1 MKEGWYM
8 GMYEFASP
16 EYDEAVALR
25 TEVLR
30 KPLNMEFSPDQL
42 AREYADF
49 HFGLWDNEG
58 LNATLTLTDL
68 GEDIIKMR
76 QVAVSFQKQGQ
87 GMGGNLVKFCEIWAA
102 NKGYARMVLH
112 ARETAVKFYLNLGYN
127 TVGDQFEEVGIP
139 HLKMEKRL

>member
-1 MKEGWYM
+1 MKEGWYI

-30 KPLNMEFSPDQL
+30 KPLNMEFLPDQL
-42 AREYADF
+42 AKEYADF

-68 GEDIIKMR
+68 GEGDVKMR
-76 QVAVSFQKQGQ
+76 QVAVSPQKQGQ
-87 GMGGNLVKFCEIWAA
+87 GIGGQLVQFCEKWAA
-102 NKGYARMVLH
+102 NKGYTKMVLH
-112 ARETAVKFYLNLGYN
+112 ARETAVKFYLNLGYDI
-127 TVGDQFEEVGIP
+127 VGDRFEEVGIP
-139 HLKMEKRL
+139 HFKMEKRL